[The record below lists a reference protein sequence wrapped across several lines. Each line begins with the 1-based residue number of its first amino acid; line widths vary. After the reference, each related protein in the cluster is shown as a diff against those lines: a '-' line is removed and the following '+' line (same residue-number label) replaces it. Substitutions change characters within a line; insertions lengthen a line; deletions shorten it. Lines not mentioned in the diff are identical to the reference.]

1 MNIGPTCPR
10 CNTVH
15 PSNAA
20 VAVGRFGTTPRGYV
34 ANLTDRP
41 TVLRQTRAEAE
52 ADYCAAV
59 AR

>member
-1 MNIGPTCPR
+1 
-10 CNTVH
+10 
-15 PSNAA
+15 
-20 VAVGRFGTTPRGYV
+20 VGRFATTPSGYV